1 MIKNITSDDIK
12 NAVLKN
18 NITAWYPYRCS
29 ICDEPYGYY
38 FYNGIVTFDGACGC
52 GTIFGERL
60 SSYDEIVKLYND
72 NKNNKFGEEILE
84 YFKLDNN

>member
-18 NITAWYPYRCS
+18 NITAWYPFRCS

-38 FYNGIVTFDGACGC
+38 FYNGIVTIAYNANLEGVGAHCLNYYL
-52 GTIFGERL
+52 FRYWHWAE
-60 SSYDEIVKLYND
+60 
-72 NKNNKFGEEILE
+72 
-84 YFKLDNN
+84 